1 MAQLTQGETLTI
13 QQTVT
18 DATAVEVRLGGAS
31 TGTHSMAA
39 VGSCWSVNIDT
50 AAMEPGKYVAQVWA
64 TYAGAVKRIVST
76 EEFTLAAALK
86 AGDMRTDARK
96 ALDMIEAMLS
106 GQAKEGVRRYR
117 INNRELERYSV
128 AELLQL
134 RSHYVA
140 EVQKENRRNKGMT
153 GLGPRIAVR
162 F

>member
-13 QQTVT
+13 QQTVAG
-18 DATAVEVRLGGAS
+18 ATAVEVRLGGPS
-31 TGTHSMAA
+31 TGTHAMTAD
-39 VGSCWSVNIDT
+39 GSSWSVNIATDE
-50 AAMEPGKYVAQVWA
+50 MEPGQYAAQVWG
-64 TYAGAVKRIVST
+64 TFAGDVKRIVCT
-76 EEFTLAAALK
+76 ETFVLAPALR
-86 AGDMRTDARK
+86 AGDMRTDAKK
-96 ALDMIEAMLS
+96 ALDMIDAMLS

-128 AELLQL
+128 DELLKL
-134 RSHYVA
+134 RSHFAA